1 MESLL
6 EMECAM
12 MRLILLNAFMME
24 VIVVEL
30 VSMMAFAQSAHVMK
44 KLNLQL
50 TFHVCN
56 INPKLIF
63 NITQKIQ
70 LFYFKILRL

>member
-6 EMECAM
+6 QMEYAM

-24 VIVVEL
+24 AIVVEL
-30 VSMMAFAQSAHVMK
+30 VSMMMFAQSAHVMK
-44 KLNLQL
+44 KLILQL

-56 INPKLIF
+56 TNSILIF
-63 NITQKIQ
+63 NII
-70 LFYFKILRL
+70 